1 MVLFLRL
8 LDGSHA
14 QVDHV
19 PAVVLSALRVRNTE
33 STSGRCVRSRS
44 KAGLGLAAREALKQ
58 PTWCLLH
65 PDGWKVLAARASRA
79 RPEVLLFTRKRLEQ
93 KALVAAA
100 AASRPGQR
108 AVSRSIK
115 DPHRGPG
122 SGRSSTPQAG
132 GPASDGVPRGGRS
145 PGLTAS
151 SQ

>member
-1 MVLFLRL
+1 MEVMHKSIMSLLWCCPHSVFGTPNRRL
-8 LDGSHA
+8 A
-14 QVDHV
+14 
-19 PAVVLSALRVRNTE
+19 A
-33 STSGRCVRSRS
+33 VRSRS

-93 KALVAAA
+93 KAVVAAA
-100 AASRPGQR
+100 AASRPGHR
-108 AVSRSIK
+108 AASRSIK